1 MQATE
6 GKIFDSNRE
15 LISLA
20 QGDDKEAAMAALEKL
35 IEINH
40 GLVKTIALR
49 FRDRGV
55 DFEDLMQIGIMGM
68 LKAIKSFDLERG
80 TTFSTYAVPLIFGE
94 IRRHIRDEGP
104 IKVSRYY
111 KKLGATL
118 INLRNT
124 IFAEEGRE
132 ARIEELASLAGVSRE
147 DAAMAIESTA
157 PITSLS
163 EKAFSS
169 DDDGV
174 ELGDIIPDTE
184 SEDEFERLR
193 EKMSIGHAIS
203 KMPEMWQK
211 IVILRY
217 YRDKTQQQTADI
229 LGLSQVKVSR
239 EEKKIMEFFR
249 KELI

>member
-6 GKIFDSNRE
+6 GKIFDNNRE

-20 QGDDKEAAMAALEKL
+20 QGEDKEAAMAALEKL
-35 IEINH
+35 IEINN

-55 DFEDLMQIGIMGM
+55 EFEDLMQIGTMGM
-68 LKAIKSFDLERG
+68 LKAIRSFDLERG

-124 IFAEEGRE
+124 IFAKEGRE
-132 ARIEELASLAGVSRE
+132 ARIEELASLALSLEINDTDRIA
-147 DAAMAIESTA
+147 DLTA
-157 PITSLS
+157 LWEKKHPFISLS
-163 EKAFSS
+163 TEESKEQSIEDLLSSLSVFSKKRNR
-169 DDDGV
+169 
-174 ELGDIIPDTE
+174 
-184 SEDEFERLR
+184 DEFENTRALLVNAFLALASF
-193 EKMSIGHAIS
+193 ETFSIH
-203 KMPEMWQK
+203 
-211 IVILRY
+211 
-217 YRDKTQQQTADI
+217 DI
-229 LGLSQVKVSR
+229 
-239 EEKKIMEFFR
+239 F
-249 KELI
+249 